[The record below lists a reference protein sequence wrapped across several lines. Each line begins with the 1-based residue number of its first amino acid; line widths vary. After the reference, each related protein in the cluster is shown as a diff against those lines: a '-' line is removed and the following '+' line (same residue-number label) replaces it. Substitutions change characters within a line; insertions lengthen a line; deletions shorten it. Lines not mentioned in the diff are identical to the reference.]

1 MNPEIIAAIVAGI
14 TSIVGAFVWGI
25 RLLFTKLASY
35 LSELKPNG
43 GSSIK
48 DQVNRLEISYE
59 KLENKVDKLTDLLID
74 HIRKGK

>member
-1 MNPEIIAAIVAGI
+1 MNPEIVAAIVAGI

-35 LSELKPNG
+35 LAELKPNG

-48 DQVNRLEISYE
+48 DQVNRLEASYE
-59 KLENKVDKLTDLLID
+59 KLENKVDKLHDLLID
-74 HIRKGK
+74 YIRKGK

>member
-1 MNPEIIAAIVAGI
+1 MTPEIVTAIVAGI

-48 DQVNRLEISYE
+48 DQVNRLEVSYD
-59 KLENKVDKLTDLLID
+59 KLDDKVEKLTDLLID